1 MTPRPEQAD
10 RARDAARNAAA
21 PFHERGDLLMA
32 DTPALRKAK
41 VTADA
46 TGDASAPSCDHCG
59 DALAGLKVEQR
70 KLGPAFKSFCCLG
83 CAFIAEQLFLA
94 QAGTR
99 DRAAL
104 DRALRTDLARAVDG
118 DGRLACAQIE
128 VHGMV
133 CAACA
138 LLIEHHVKRVPGVAN
153 VQVDFAARR
162 AHVAFDA
169 SQTDIPSIKQA
180 IERAGY
186 RSDPAAPAARVRR
199 IALLRVMIAWLMM
212 MQVMMLSVPAYL
224 AAAGEIPA
232 DIEQLLRIAQLVLT
246 LPVLLFSAQP
256 IARAA
261 ISQIRAGSAAA
272 IGMDVPIV
280 IGLTAAFVA
289 SAWATLAAR
298 GPVYFDSV
306 TMFVALVL
314 ASRWLQGKGLERA
327 HAYIDAAQRRTELSA
342 QRLRAWPG
350 SQAHDNVPAAAL
362 QIDDA
367 VLVPPGETVPA
378 DGVVISG
385 ASVVSQAWLTGESTP
400 IEKRE
405 GAPVLAGSIN
415 IEQPLVLRVT
425 RSGEATSLAALRR
438 LVDTA
443 GRERPRVVELAN
455 RVAVVFLWAVM
466 VIAALTV
473 VGWWFVDPTQALRN
487 AIAVLVATCPCALS
501 LAAPAALAATQS
513 SLARAGVL
521 LVRAPA
527 LEQLAR
533 VDTFAFDK
541 TGTLTA
547 AEPALAHV
555 VPLRGSAGHDSQ
567 TLLGL
572 AASLEALSSHPF
584 ARALVRAAREARVTQ
599 PLARDAHA
607 EASAGVEAEVDGRRL
622 RLGRPDYAL
631 GLYTA
636 DAAPLLAMIRQRIER
651 ERIASDSVILLADV
665 DGPIALFAFG
675 ESLRAD
681 ADRLVQVLKHKGIDI
696 LLLSGDRR
704 GPVERVAREVGIGT
718 VYAHQTPETKRE
730 LVASLQASGRTVAMM
745 GDGMN
750 DAPVIAQA
758 DVSIAL
764 AEGNALA
771 QARADLI
778 VLSSRLSSVAHAFAA
793 ARRGMVIVREN
804 LAWAFGY
811 NVAVIPLAALGY
823 VTPAVAA
830 VGMAAS
836 SLLVVG
842 NALRAAGGPQA

>member
-1 MTPRPEQAD
+1 
-10 RARDAARNAAA
+10 
-21 PFHERGDLLMA
+21 MA
-32 DTPALRKAK
+32 DSPALRKAK
-41 VTADA
+41 VVVDA
-46 TGDASAPSCDHCG
+46 GGSAPAVSCDHCG
-59 DALAGLKVEQR
+59 DPLAGLKVEQR
-70 KLGPAFKSFCCLG
+70 KLGPALRSFCCLG

-94 QAGTR
+94 KAGSR
-99 DRAAL
+99 DRVAL
-104 DRALRTDLARAVDG
+104 DRALSAKLPRPLDS
-118 DGRLACAQIE
+118 DGRLARTQME

-162 AHVAFDA
+162 AYVAYDA
-169 SQTDIPSIKQA
+169 SQADEPALVRA
-180 IERAGY
+180 IEQAGY
-186 RSDPAAPAARVRR
+186 RSGEAAPAARVRR
-199 IALLRVMIAWLMM
+199 IGLLRVMIAWLMM
-212 MQVMMLSVPAYL
+212 MQVMMLAVPAYL
-224 AAAGEIPA
+224 AAPGEIPA
-232 DIEQLLRIAQLVLT
+232 DIEQLLRIAQLVLS

-256 IARAA
+256 IFRAA
-261 ISQIRAGSAAA
+261 LSQVRAGAASA
-272 IGMDVPIV
+272 IGMDLPIV
-280 IGLTAAFVA
+280 LGLAAAFGA
-289 SAWATLAAR
+289 SAWATLTAS
-298 GPVYFDSV
+298 GPVYYDSL

-327 HAYIDAAQRRTELSA
+327 YAYIDAAQRRTELSA

-350 SQAHDNVPAAAL
+350 SQATDMVPAAAL

-378 DGVVISG
+378 DGVVIAG
-385 ASVVSQAWLTGESTP
+385 ASAVSQAWLTGESTP
-400 IEKRE
+400 IEKGE

-415 IEQPLVLRVT
+415 LEQPLILRVT

-438 LVDTA
+438 LVDAA
-443 GRERPRVVELAN
+443 GRDRPRVVELAN
-455 RVAVVFLWAVM
+455 RAAVMFLWAVM

-473 VGWWFVDPTQALRN
+473 IGWWFVDPSQALPN

-513 SLARAGVL
+513 SLARQGVL
-521 LVRAPA
+521 LARAPA

-533 VDTFAFDK
+533 VNVFACDK

-547 AEPALAHV
+547 AEPVLAHV
-555 VPLRGSAGHDSQ
+555 VPLRSGAGNDAQS
-567 TLLGL
+567 LLGL

-584 ARALVRAAREARVTQ
+584 ARALVRAAREACLTQ
-599 PLARDAHA
+599 PLAQDAQA
-607 EASAGVEAEVDGRRL
+607 QASAGVEATVAGRRL
-622 RLGRPDYAL
+622 RLGRLDYAL
-631 GLYTA
+631 GLCSG
-636 DAAPLLAMIRQRIER
+636 DVGPILAQLRRRIER
-651 ERIASDSVILLADV
+651 ERIAGDSVIVLADA

-675 ESLRAD
+675 ETLRAD
-681 ADRLVQVLKHKGIDI
+681 ADALVQMLKRQRIDI

-704 GPVERVAREVGIGT
+704 GPVERVARELGIGT
-718 VYAHQTPETKRE
+718 VYAHQTPESKRE
-730 LVASLQASGRTVAMM
+730 LVARLQDSGRIVAMM

-764 AEGNALA
+764 ADGNALA
-771 QARADLI
+771 QARADLV
-778 VLSSRLSSVAHAFAA
+778 VLSSRLSAVSHAFGA
-793 ARRGMVIVREN
+793 ARRGMGIVREN

-836 SLLVVG
+836 SLLVVA
-842 NALRAAGGPQA
+842 NALRAARSPRH

>member
-1 MTPRPEQAD
+1 MSRRVIALRGVP
-10 RARDAARNAAA
+10 AAA
-21 PFHERGDLLMA
+21 VCGDPLMA
-32 DTPALRKAK
+32 DSPGLRKAK
-41 VTADA
+41 MVADA
-46 TGDASAPSCDHCG
+46 AAVAPAASCDHCG
-59 DALAGLKVEQR
+59 DPLAGLKVEQR
-70 KLGPAFKSFCCLG
+70 KLGPALKSFCCLG

-94 QAGTR
+94 QAGNR

-104 DRALRTDLARAVDG
+104 DRALRTDLPRSLAG
-118 DGRLACAQIE
+118 DGRLAHAQIE

-162 AHVAFDA
+162 AHVAFDV
-169 SQTDIPSIKQA
+169 SQTDVPALTQA

-186 RSDPAAPAARVRR
+186 QSGPAAPADRVRR

-224 AAAGEIPA
+224 AAPGEIPP
-232 DIEQLLRIAQLVLT
+232 DIEQLLRLAQLVLS

-256 IARAA
+256 ILRAA
-261 ISQIRAGSAAA
+261 LSQVRAGSAAA
-272 IGMDVPIV
+272 IGMDLPIV
-280 IGLTAAFVA
+280 IGLGAAFGA
-289 SAWATLAAR
+289 STWATLTAS

-327 HAYIDAAQRRTELSA
+327 YAYIDSAQRRTELSA
-342 QRLRAWPG
+342 YRLRSWPG
-350 SQAHDNVPAAAL
+350 SQASENVPAATL

-367 VLVPPGETVPA
+367 VLVPPGESVPA
-378 DGVVISG
+378 DGVVIGG
-385 ASVVSQAWLTGESTP
+385 ASAVSQAWLTGESTP
-400 IEKRE
+400 IEKGN

-415 IEQPLVLRVT
+415 LEQPLIVRVT
-425 RSGEATSLAALRR
+425 RCGEATSLAALRR
-438 LVDTA
+438 LVDAA
-443 GRERPRVVELAN
+443 GRDRPRVVELAN
-455 RVAVVFLWAVM
+455 RVAVIFLWAVM

-473 VGWWFVDPTQALRN
+473 VGWWFVDPAQALPN
-487 AIAVLVATCPCALS
+487 AVAVLVATCPCALS

-513 SLARAGVL
+513 SLARHGVL
-521 LVRAPA
+521 LARAPA

-533 VDTFAFDK
+533 VNTFACDK

-547 AEPALAHV
+547 AEPVLAHV
-555 VPLRGSAGHDSQ
+555 VPLRGGAGHDSQ

-584 ARALVRAAREARVTQ
+584 ARALVRAARAACVTQ
-599 PLARDAHA
+599 SLARDAHA
-607 EASAGVEAEVDGRRL
+607 EASAGVEAVVDERRL

-631 GLYTA
+631 GLYQG
-636 DAAPLLAMIRQRIER
+636 DPAPLLAQVRQRIER
-651 ERIASDSVILLADV
+651 ERIAGDSVILLADAA
-665 DGPIALFAFG
+665 GPIALFAFG

-681 ADRLVQVLKHKGIDI
+681 ADALVQTLKRERIDI

-704 GPVERVAREVGIGT
+704 GPVERVARELGIST
-718 VYAHQTPETKRE
+718 AYAHQTPESKRA

-764 AEGNALA
+764 ADGNALA

-778 VLSSRLSSVAHAFAA
+778 VLSSRLSSVSHAFAA
-793 ARRGMVIVREN
+793 ARRGMTIVREN

-836 SLLVVG
+836 SLLVVA
-842 NALRAAGGPQA
+842 NALRAARSPRH

>member
-1 MTPRPEQAD
+1 
-10 RARDAARNAAA
+10 
-21 PFHERGDLLMA
+21 MA
-32 DTPALRKAK
+32 ESPALRKAK
-41 VTADA
+41 IA
-46 TGDASAPSCDHCG
+46 ASAAVGSPAVACEHCG
-59 DALAGLKVEQR
+59 DPLAGLKVEQR
-70 KLGPAFKSFCCLG
+70 KLGPSLKSFCCLG

-94 QAGTR
+94 QAGNR

-104 DRALRTDLARAVDG
+104 DRALRTDLPRAVDG
-118 DGRLACAQIE
+118 DGRLARAQIE
-128 VHGMV
+128 VQGMV

-162 AHVAFDA
+162 AHVAYDA
-169 SQTDIPSIKQA
+169 SQTDVPALTQA
-180 IERAGY
+180 VERAGY
-186 RSDPAAPAARVRR
+186 RSGPAPAAARVRR
-199 IALLRVMIAWLMM
+199 IGLLRVMIAWLMM

-224 AAAGEIPA
+224 AAPGEIPA

-246 LPVLLFSAQP
+246 LPVMLFSAQP
-256 IARAA
+256 ILRAA
-261 ISQIRAGSAAA
+261 VSQIRAGSVTA

-280 IGLTAAFVA
+280 IGLAAAFGA
-289 SAWATLAAR
+289 SAWATFAAS

-327 HAYIDAAQRRTELSA
+327 YAYIDSAQRRTELSA
-342 QRLRAWPG
+342 YRLRAWPG
-350 SQAHDNVPAAAL
+350 SQASDRVPAASL

-400 IEKRE
+400 IDKHE

-415 IEQPLVLRVT
+415 LEQPLVLRVT
-425 RSGEATSLAALRR
+425 RSGEATSLASLRR

-443 GRERPRVVELAN
+443 GRDRPRVVELAN
-455 RVAVVFLWAVM
+455 RVAVMFLWAVM

-473 VGWWFVDPTQALRN
+473 VGWWFVDPAQALPN

-513 SLARAGVL
+513 SLARNGVL
-521 LVRAPA
+521 LARAPA

-533 VDTFAFDK
+533 VNTFACDK

-547 AEPALAHV
+547 AEPELAHV
-555 VPLRGSAGHDSQ
+555 VPLRSGAGCDSQ
-567 TLLGL
+567 TLLGV

-584 ARALVRAAREARVTQ
+584 ARALVRAAREAGVTQ

-631 GLYTA
+631 GWCEGN
-636 DAAPLLAMIRQRIER
+636 AAGLLGQVRQRIER
-651 ERIASDSVILLADV
+651 ERIAGDSVILLADS
-665 DGPIALFAFG
+665 DGPIALFSFG

-681 ADRLVQVLKHKGIDI
+681 ADLLVQVLKQQHIDI

-704 GPVERVAREVGIGT
+704 SPVERVARELGIGT

-778 VLSSRLSSVAHAFAA
+778 VLSSRLSSVSHAFAA
-793 ARRGMVIVREN
+793 ARRGMRIVREN

-830 VGMAAS
+830 VGMAVS

-842 NALRAAGGPQA
+842 NALRAASGPRARAGS

>member
-1 MTPRPEQAD
+1 MSRPRGHRLSHRLA
-10 RARDAARNAAA
+10 ALRDASVAVTC
-21 PFHERGDLLMA
+21 GDRLMA
-32 DTPALRKAK
+32 DSPALRKAK
-41 VTADA
+41 IA
-46 TGDASAPSCDHCG
+46 ASAAAGSPAVACEHCG
-59 DALAGLKVEQR
+59 DPLAGLKVEQR
-70 KLGPAFKSFCCLG
+70 KLGPSLKSFCCLG

-94 QAGTR
+94 QAGNR

-104 DRALRTDLARAVDG
+104 DRALRTDLPRAIDG
-118 DGRLACAQIE
+118 DGRLARAQIE
-128 VHGMV
+128 VQGMV

-169 SQTDIPSIKQA
+169 SQTDVPALIQA
-180 IERAGY
+180 VG
-186 RSDPAAPAARVRR
+186 
-199 IALLRVMIAWLMM
+199 LLRLMIAWLMM

-224 AAAGEIPA
+224 AAPGEIPA

-246 LPVLLFSAQP
+246 LPVMLFSAQP
-256 IARAA
+256 ILRAA
-261 ISQIRAGSAAA
+261 ISQIRAGSMTA

-280 IGLTAAFVA
+280 VGLAAAFGA
-289 SAWATLAAR
+289 SAWATFAAN

-327 HAYIDAAQRRTELSA
+327 YAYIDSAQRRTELSA
-342 QRLRAWPG
+342 FRLRAWPG
-350 SQAHDNVPAAAL
+350 SQASDSVPAASL

-400 IEKRE
+400 IDKRE

-415 IEQPLVLRVT
+415 LEQPLVLRVT

-438 LVDTA
+438 LVDAA
-443 GRERPRVVELAN
+443 GRDRPRVVELAN
-455 RVAVVFLWAVM
+455 RVAVMFLWAVM

-473 VGWWFVDPTQALRN
+473 VGWWFVDPTQALPN

-513 SLARAGVL
+513 SLARNGVL
-521 LVRAPA
+521 LARAPA

-533 VDTFAFDK
+533 VNTFACDK

-547 AEPALAHV
+547 AEPELAHV
-555 VPLRGSAGHDSQ
+555 VPLRSGAGCDSQ

-584 ARALVRAAREARVTQ
+584 ARALVRAAREAGVTQ

-607 EASAGVEAEVDGRRL
+607 EASAGVEAEVDGRWL

-631 GLYTA
+631 GGCEGN
-636 DAAPLLAMIRQRIER
+636 AAALLAQVRQRIER
-651 ERIASDSVILLADV
+651 ERIAGDSVILLADR
-665 DGPIALFAFG
+665 DGPIALFSFG

-681 ADRLVQVLKHKGIDI
+681 ADLLVQVLKQQRVDI

-704 GPVERVAREVGIGT
+704 SPVERVARELGIGT

-778 VLSSRLSSVAHAFAA
+778 VLSSRLSSVSHAFAA
-793 ARRGMVIVREN
+793 ARRGMRIVREN

-823 VTPAVAA
+823 VTPAMAA
-830 VGMAAS
+830 VGMAVS

-842 NALRAAGGPQA
+842 NALRAAGGPPARADS